1 MQWKEEKDELTSTI
15 EGLKEDAQTLN
26 EQFVKQQ
33 EEMLQQA
40 NEYKVNMIIWKYLDE
55 SKMLEAFGSW
65 IERRSLNWCYNVKCL
80 T

>member
-40 NEYKVNMIIWKYLDE
+40 NEYKVNMIISKYLDE

-65 IERRSLNWCYNVKCL
+65 IERRSLN
-80 T
+80 

>member
-65 IERRSLNWCYNVKCL
+65 IERSSSN
-80 T
+80 

>member
-40 NEYKVNMIIWKYLDE
+40 NEYKVNMIISKYLDE
-55 SKMLEAFGSW
+55 SKMLDAFGYFFPVMNRKK
-65 IERRSLNWCYNVKCL
+65 EFKLVLQC
-80 T
+80 

>member
-40 NEYKVNMIIWKYLDE
+40 NEYKVNMVISKYLDE
-55 SKMLEAFGSW
+55 SKMLEDFGSW
-65 IERRSLNWCYNVKCL
+65 IERSSSN
-80 T
+80 

>member
-40 NEYKVNMIIWKYLDE
+40 NEYKVNMIISKYLDE

-65 IERRSLNWCYNVKCL
+65 IERRNLRTVPTN
-80 T
+80 